1 MKRNSE
7 GEGVRRQK
15 TDGKAWMSDNQHRV
29 ETSQE
34 DHEDETHRVVQTN
47 VTIFFCTVAWKI
59 PVDTRVTMQEGKN
72 SNTGTK
78 MEENGHCK

>member
-29 ETSQE
+29 ETS
-34 DHEDETHRVVQTN
+34 
-47 VTIFFCTVAWKI
+47 
-59 PVDTRVTMQEGKN
+59 
-72 SNTGTK
+72 
-78 MEENGHCK
+78 